1 MKPVFADTSFF
12 LALINPRDQYHGAA
26 VELNSTLTV
35 PLVTTSWVLLEFA
48 NSISASRVRGR
59 FEQVLVRLRSE
70 PDAKI
75 VAEEPELFDRGCQLY
90 ISRPDKEWSLTDCI
104 SFVVMER
111 EGLVDALTG
120 DRHFE
125 QAGFRALLRAV

>member
-12 LALINPRDQYHGAA
+12 LALINTRDQYHGAA
-26 VELNSTLTV
+26 VELNSTLSV

-75 VAEEPELFDRGCQLY
+75 VAEEPDLFDRGCQLY
-90 ISRPDKEWSLTDCI
+90 ISRPAAG
-104 SFVVMER
+104 
-111 EGLVDALTG
+111 GLKLH
-120 DRHFE
+120 R
-125 QAGFRALLRAV
+125 Q